1 MRISQALIRSGADEG
16 FSFLGKHWNNSG
28 TREARVKKILIYDTT
43 LRDGTQGE
51 GVAFSVPDK
60 IQVARKLEELGIHY
74 IEGGWPG
81 SNEKDAEFFR
91 QAAELTWKS
100 AKLAAFGS
108 TAMAKNQPEDDPNL
122 LALVAAQTPAITI
135 FGKSWDFH
143 VSTALR
149 ISLSRNRDLI
159 RDSVAFLKAQG
170 REVIYD
176 AEHFFDGFAANPKY
190 AMQTLKA
197 AADGGADMI
206 VLCDTNGGSLP
217 SHIQNAI
224 RKIQAEISIPLGI
237 HCHNDSEMA
246 VANTLAAIECG
257 VVMAQ
262 GTINGYG
269 ERCGNANLCSV
280 IPNLEIKMGYKTI
293 GSERLTLLTGAARF
307 VSQIANLPPRR
318 DLPFVGK
325 SAFAHKGGIH
335 VSAIIRNPATYEHVL
350 PEQVGNARRVLVSEL
365 SGKSNLLY
373 KAHEMNLD
381 IEQQEKL
388 RPALQKIKKLE
399 NEGYEFEAAE
409 ASVRVIMETA
419 LNGEKEFF
427 MIDNFRVITDMRGTG
442 EFTSEATVKVRVNDR
457 WEHTV
462 AEGDG
467 PVHAL
472 DKALRLALNQFFEP
486 LREVRLIDYKVRV
499 LQGEMGTASK
509 VRVHIVQSDGVENW
523 TTVGV
528 SENILEASY
537 IALADGI
544 RYKLMNMDREARK
557 GSIKKSKIKNQKSL

>member
-1 MRISQALIRSGADEG
+1 M
-16 FSFLGKHWNNSG
+16 
-28 TREARVKKILIYDTT
+28 KILTYDTT
-43 LRDGTQGE
+43 LRDGAQGE
-51 GVAFSVPDK
+51 GVTFSVPDK
-60 IQVARKLEELGIHY
+60 IRVAMKLDELGIHY

-91 QAAELTWKS
+91 HAADITWKS
-100 AKLAAFGS
+100 AKIAAFGS
-108 TAMAKNQPEDDPNL
+108 TAAAKNPPEDDPNL
-122 LALVAAQTPAITI
+122 AALIAAGTPVVTI

-143 VSTALR
+143 VTTALR
-149 ISLSRNRDLI
+149 VSLARNRELI
-159 RDSVAFLKAQG
+159 RTSVAFLKARV

-176 AEHFFDGFAANPKY
+176 AEHFFDGFAANPEY
-190 AMQTLKA
+190 ALQTLKA
-197 AADGGADMI
+197 AADGGADII

-217 SHIQNAI
+217 SHIQSAI
-224 RKIQAEISIPLGI
+224 RRVQKDISIPLGI
-237 HCHNDSEMA
+237 HCHNDSELA

-257 VVMAQ
+257 AVMAQ

-269 ERCGNANLCSV
+269 ERCGNANLCSI
-280 IPNLEIKMGYKTI
+280 IPNLELKMGFETI
-293 GSERLTLLTGAARF
+293 GQERMKLLTGASRF
-307 VSQIANLPPRR
+307 VSQIANLPQRR
-318 DLPFVGK
+318 DLAFVGK

-335 VSAIIRNPATYEHVL
+335 VSAIIRNPATYEHIS
-350 PEQVGNARRVLVSEL
+350 PELVGNARRVLVSEL

-373 KAHEMNLD
+373 KAHEMKLD

-427 MIDNFRVITDMRGTG
+427 EIDNFRVITDMRGTG
-442 EFTSEATVKVRVNDR
+442 TQGTEKYTSEATVKVRVGEE
-457 WEHTV
+457 WKHTV

-486 LREVRLIDYKVRV
+486 LHNVRLTDYKVRV
-499 LQGEMGTASK
+499 LTGVRGTASR
-509 VRVHIVQSDGVENW
+509 VRVHILQSDGEESW

-544 RYKLMNMDREARK
+544 RYKLMKAGLGQHKGANQGSLRK
-557 GSIKKSKIKNQKSL
+557 HRTLR

>member
-1 MRISQALIRSGADEG
+1 MVFRDVYIPGNAGG
-16 FSFLGKHWNNSG
+16 
-28 TREARVKKILIYDTT
+28 RVKILIYDTT

-51 GVAFSVPDK
+51 GVAFSVQDK
-60 IQVARKLEELGIHY
+60 IRVAQKLDELGIDY

-91 QAAELTWKS
+91 QAADLPWKS
-100 AKLAAFGS
+100 AKIAAFGS
-108 TAMAKNQPEDDPNL
+108 TALSKNRPEDDPNL
-122 LALVAAQTPAITI
+122 LELIAARTPVVTI

-143 VSTALR
+143 VTTALR
-149 ISLSRNRDLI
+149 ISLARNRDII
-159 RDSVAFLKAQG
+159 RDSVAFLKARG

-176 AEHFFDGFAANPKY
+176 AEHFFDGFSANPDY
-190 AMQTLKA
+190 ALQTLKA
-197 AADGGADMI
+197 AVDGGADMI

-217 SHIQNAI
+217 SHIENAI
-224 RKIQAEISIPLGI
+224 RRVQAEISIPLGI
-237 HCHNDSEMA
+237 HCHNDSELA

-257 VVMAQ
+257 AVMAQ

-269 ERCGNANLCSV
+269 ERCGNANLCSI
-280 IPNLEIKMGYKTI
+280 IPNLEIKMGRKTI
-293 GSERLTLLTGAARF
+293 GTERLKLLTGAARF

-318 DLPFVGK
+318 DMAFVGN
-325 SAFAHKGGIH
+325 SAFAHKGGVH
-335 VSAIIRNPATYEHVL
+335 VSAIIRNPATYEHISPAL
-350 PEQVGNARRVLVSEL
+350 VGNYRRVLVSEL

-373 KAHEMNLD
+373 KAQEMNLD

-388 RPALQKIKKLE
+388 KPALQKIKKLE

-409 ASVRVIMETA
+409 ASVQVIMETA

-427 MIDNFRVITDMRGTG
+427 EIDNFRVITDMRGTG
-442 EFTSEATVKVRVNDR
+442 AHGAEKYTSEATVKLRVGEE
-457 WEHTV
+457 WKHTV

-486 LREVRLIDYKVRV
+486 LRKVRLIDYKVRV
-499 LQGEMGTASK
+499 LPSEMGTASR
-509 VRVHIVQSDGVENW
+509 VRVHILQSDGEESW

-537 IALADGI
+537 VALADGI
-544 RYKLMNMDREARK
+544 RYKLMNAARK
-557 GSIKKSKIKNQKSL
+557 PRKGADRKSKIKNRKIS